1 MRVLLAAGADPNVK
15 DASGS
20 TALHEAVFCEATDR
34 VELLLAAR
42 ADLAACNG
50 RGKTP
55 LEVGAPVPPLPPRSS
70 VTLTPD
76 QPGPKSNL
84 LLLPFS

>member
-55 LEVGAPVPPLPPRSS
+55 LEVGAPVPPPTSQVERYLNPRPSR
-70 VTLTPD
+70 P
-76 QPGPKSNL
+76 
-84 LLLPFS
+84 